1 VLGPTQELGVIFLAC
16 TVYSMGVLGVPWQEL
31 PREVQ
36 AQVSRT
42 ATGVTMRDQ
51 TMANVVYG
59 LALMDADIS
68 KLDAPFREAILRRYG
83 EYMYVRSGPP
93 PRGAWHGTARHD
105 TTSTPPC
112 GVSPLCAAWRRPTS
126 SATWTASSRCLVPPR

>member
-1 VLGPTQELGVIFLAC
+1 MIFLAC

-68 KLDAPFREAILRRYG
+68 KLDAPFREAILRRCG
-83 EYMYVRSGPP
+83 EYVRSGPP
-93 PRGAWHGTARHD
+93 PRGAWHD
-105 TTSTPPC
+105 MTPPPPLRS
-112 GVSPLCAAWRRPTS
+112 SPLCAAWRRPTS
-126 SATWTASSRCLVPPR
+126 SATWTASSRCFIPPR